1 MAKYYK
7 AKRYLYY
14 FLIGL
19 FFSIAIL
26 GLWIGLLLNT
36 SGSKP
41 GDILLLALLFLMI
54 IGGQLV
60 FLVIYLRRPD
70 TLLSFD
76 EEEVIIYFTKNKEV
90 KIPFSEL
97 SSFGK
102 IRHNIVII
110 TKKNEVI
117 MLRFLK
123 DDTGAE
129 AALKLALNVFINNH
143 PDRYFSPNLLSQDDK
158 TEK

>member
-14 FLIGL
+14 FIAGL
-19 FFSIAIL
+19 FLTLAIL

-41 GDILLLALLFLMI
+41 GDIVLLAILFVMI
-54 IGGQLV
+54 IGGQVV
-60 FLVIYLRRPD
+60 FLVIYLRRPNM
-70 TLLSFD
+70 LLSFD
-76 EEEVIIYFTKNKEV
+76 DEEVIIYLTRHKEV

-102 IRHNIVII
+102 IRRNIVVI

-123 DDTGAE
+123 ADTEAE

-143 PDRYFSPNLLSQDDK
+143 PDRYFSPNLLNQDDMAK
-158 TEK
+158 K